1 VTPVQQRR
9 AQRLDRYDELR
20 SQRPASFVN
29 PPGAA
34 FAIVFDRDVQL
45 ALADREAA
53 ALREMGRPEE
63 YGDMGVVY
71 EDAFFIAVRDTVRFR
86 DGSVRPYIRL
96 LGATVG
102 TGAAI
107 MPMLTDGRLVMARH
121 FRHTLRTW
129 QWEIPRGFGESDDDG
144 ATTAV
149 RELREEIGVG
159 VEKVELLGRVTS
171 DGAYDEIYLA
181 RLDAAALPAALTKD
195 AVEEGLDELRLVTPA
210 ELAEMISGGEITD
223 EYLLAAYAFAT
234 ARRLL

>member
-1 VTPVQQRR
+1 VTTVQQRR
-9 AQRLDRYDELR
+9 TQRLNRYDELR
-20 SQRPASFVN
+20 SQRPASFGN

-34 FAIVFDRDVQL
+34 FEIVFDRHVQL

-53 ALREMGRPEE
+53 ALREKGRPEE

-71 EDAFFIAVRDTVRFR
+71 EDAYFIAVRDTVRFR

-96 LGATVG
+96 LAANAG

-107 MPMLTDGRLVMARH
+107 MPVLTDGRVLIARH
-121 FRHTLRTW
+121 FRHSLRTW
-129 QWEIPRGFGESDDDG
+129 QWEIPRGFGEPDDDG
-144 ATTAV
+144 ATTAA

-159 VEKVELLGRVTS
+159 VGKVELLGRVAAE
-171 DGAYDEIYLA
+171 GAYDEIYLA
-181 RLDAAALPAALTKD
+181 RLDAAALPKALTTG
-195 AVEEGLDELRLVTPA
+195 AVEEGLDEVRPVTPA
-210 ELAEMISGGEITD
+210 KLAEMISGGEITD